1 MTGMEQEVQQDP
13 TSVESDTD
21 SNISNIT
28 TNQTLAWKGDPMKDL
43 AWDTT
48 DLDNPNPRELE
59 KNGTCLSQWTE
70 AVATQSG
77 RKKREERNKKK
88 DTEASTINITLK
100 NRYGSLQEDSTEEKT
115 PTNKRRRKE
124 DSRTKDESQTIELNF
139 SADTETDPFEE
150 EEEEDTPKGSP
161 DME

>member
-1 MTGMEQEVQQDP
+1 MGHNRPRQP
-13 TSVESDTD
+13 ES
-21 SNISNIT
+21 
-28 TNQTLAWKGDPMKDL
+28 
-43 AWDTT
+43 
-48 DLDNPNPRELE
+48 RELE

-70 AVATQSG
+70 AVATQNG

-88 DTEASTINITLK
+88 NTEASTINITLK
-100 NRYGSLQEDSTEEKT
+100 NRYDSLQEDSTEEKT

-161 DME
+161 DIE